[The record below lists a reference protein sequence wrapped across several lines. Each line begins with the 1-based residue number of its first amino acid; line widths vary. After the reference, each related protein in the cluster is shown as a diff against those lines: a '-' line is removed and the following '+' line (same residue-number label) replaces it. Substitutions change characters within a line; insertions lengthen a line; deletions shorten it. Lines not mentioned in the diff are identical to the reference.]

1 MSVIVTVKIPGDTNV
16 FTESL
21 KERADEFREIAGR
34 AREAGALHHQFAA
47 GDGIVLVIDEWE
59 SAGAFEKFF
68 GDPQL
73 MEFIGSV
80 GGDSSVAP
88 EITVGESVDSPDKF

>member
-1 MSVIVTVKIPGDTNV
+1 M
-16 FTESL
+16 
-21 KERADEFREIAGR
+21 
-34 AREAGALHHQFAA
+34 
-47 GDGIVLVIDEWE
+47 VLVIDEWE

>member
-1 MSVIVTVKIPGDTNV
+1 MSVIVAVKIPGDTNV